1 MTEKKQSIEQPLMSE
16 MVAALM
22 AVVDESNPSIKA
34 HSERVA
40 GLCVG
45 FAKHMNQSHR
55 GVEVEKIYLA
65 GLLHDIGKIC
75 NNTATAE
82 EEISSSKDSKNL
94 DDPSPLVTERIL
106 SHISGFRDILPFVR
120 HYREAINGS
129 GFPDGLRGMKIPIE
143 ARIIGMVDTYDT
155 LAVPADADKP
165 NDTEKA
171 LNTLRSE
178 SGKVF
183 DRHLVKAF
191 EQFIEANG
199 NDTADDDLEPSS
211 QSLREIFLE
220 VANQFKK
227 GAIDLP
233 VLPKVANDIEKVVKK
248 VTSTTTD
255 VANVVEKDAVISL
268 KLISI
273 SNSPIY
279 RGVEKIT
286 EVRTAISR
294 LGIKETQNVVSA
306 IAQKSLYSSNNRHF
320 KQLLEKLWAH
330 SLACAYGASVIAKHL
345 DMDDSE
351 MLFLVGLVHDIG
363 QTFLVSALSDKLL
376 TATDVDMDEVK
387 AGIAEIH
394 AGFTR
399 ALLNRWKFEKRFVKL
414 ATMHVGPDFG
424 DQTDKGVLVVNL
436 ASHLAENIGFSPFD
450 EAEVELSTLDSTV
463 RLGVDTDALVDIGE
477 EIRNIMQKAAHLF

>member
-1 MTEKKQSIEQPLMSE
+1 MEIKRSAEHPLMSE
-16 MVAALM
+16 MVATLM
-22 AVVDESNPSIKA
+22 AVVGEMDPSIKA

-45 FAKHMNQSHR
+45 FAKQLNQSHR
-55 GVEVEKIYLA
+55 RIEVEKIYLA
-65 GLLHDIGKIC
+65 GLLHDIGKIS
-75 NNTATAE
+75 NQAANPGERATPSADGRHSE
-82 EEISSSKDSKNL
+82 
-94 DDPSPLVTERIL
+94 DPSPLVTERIL
-106 SHISGFRDILPFVR
+106 SHISGFKDILPFVR
-120 HYREAINGS
+120 HYREAVNGS

-143 ARIIGMVDTYDT
+143 ARIIGMVDTYDA
-155 LAVPADADKP
+155 LAVPPEADQP
-165 NDTEKA
+165 TDTEHA
-171 LNTLRSE
+171 LSTLNSQ
-178 SGKVF
+178 SGKIF

-191 EQFIEANG
+191 EQFIRANG
-199 NDTADDDLEPSS
+199 IEPTENPSEPSHK
-211 QSLREIFLE
+211 SLREVFLE
-220 VANQFKK
+220 IADQFKK
-227 GAIDLP
+227 GTIDLP

-248 VTSTTTD
+248 VTSTTAD

-294 LGIKETQNVVSA
+294 LGIKETQNVVAA
-306 IAQKSLYSSNNRHF
+306 IAQKSLYTSDNRQF
-320 KQLLEKLWAH
+320 KNLLEKLWAH
-330 SLACAYGASVIAKHL
+330 SLACAYGASAIAKHL

-363 QTFLVSALSDKLL
+363 QTFLISSLSDKLSS
-376 TATDVDMDEVK
+376 TADIDMVEVK
-387 AGIAEIH
+387 AGIDDTH

-414 ATMHVGPDFG
+414 ATSHIGPDFS

-436 ASHLAENIGFSPFD
+436 ASHLADHIGFCPFD
-450 EAEVELSTLDSTV
+450 EAETELSGLDSAA
-463 RLGVDTDALVDIGE
+463 RLGVATDALEEFGH
-477 EIRNIMQKAAHLF
+477 EIRNIMENTAHLF

>member
-1 MTEKKQSIEQPLMSE
+1 MSE

-22 AVVDESNPSIKA
+22 AVVGESNPSIKA

-55 GVEVEKIYLA
+55 RIEVEKIYLA
-65 GLLHDIGKIC
+65 GLLHDIGKVC
-75 NNTATAE
+75 NTASEPVEKTG
-82 EEISSSKDSKNL
+82 STD
-94 DDPSPLVTERIL
+94 DMPYTHDPSPLVTERIL
-106 SHISGFRDILPFVR
+106 SHISGFRDILPFIR
-120 HYREAINGS
+120 HYREAINGT

-143 ARIIGMVDTYDT
+143 ARIIGLVDTYDT
-155 LAVPADADKP
+155 LAVPSDADEP
-165 NDTEKA
+165 TQAENA
-171 LNTLRSE
+171 LNTLKSE

-191 EQFIEANG
+191 EQFIISNG
-199 NDTADDDLEPSS
+199 IDAFEPDSEPAS
-211 QSLREIFLE
+211 KSLREIFLE
-220 VANQFKK
+220 IATQFKK
-227 GAIDLP
+227 GTIELP

-248 VTSTTTD
+248 VTSTTAD

-306 IAQKSLYSSNNRHF
+306 IAQKSLYSANNKYF

-330 SLACAYGASVIAKHL
+330 SLACAYGASAIAKHL

-363 QTFLVSALSDKLL
+363 QTFLVSALSDILP
-376 TATDVDMDEVK
+376 TNADVDMEEVK
-387 AGIAEIH
+387 AGITDTH
-394 AGFTR
+394 VGFTR

-414 ATMHVGPDFG
+414 ATMHVGPDIN
-424 DQTDKGVLVVNL
+424 DQSEKGALVVNL

-450 EAEVELSTLDSTV
+450 EAEVDLAALDSAI
-463 RLGVDTDALVDIGE
+463 RLGVETDALEQIGQ
-477 EIRNIMQKAAHLF
+477 EIGNIMENTAHLF